1 MDLVVMIQLTV
12 DSLLIRSPT
21 GHEDFAISM
30 GHLFLLLRLTKNPL
44 AIVVWKPR
52 VTDQRW
58 KIQGDVLNGIL
69 PKYTVPTR
77 VTH

>member
-44 AIVVWKPR
+44 AIVVCKPR
-52 VTDQRW
+52 VTDQR
-58 KIQGDVLNGIL
+58 
-69 PKYTVPTR
+69 
-77 VTH
+77 